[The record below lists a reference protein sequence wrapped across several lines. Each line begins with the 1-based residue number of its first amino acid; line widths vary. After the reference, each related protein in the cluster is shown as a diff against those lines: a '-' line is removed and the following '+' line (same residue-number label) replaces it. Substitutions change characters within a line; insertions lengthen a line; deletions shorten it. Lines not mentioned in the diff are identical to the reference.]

1 MIQDYKNYTAE
12 DFEVWSLLA
21 SRQKENLPGKAHP
34 EYLYCLEQLSDV
46 LNEKAIPKFEELN
59 EALLKANGFTITV
72 VPGLIPVEDFFQ
84 FLADRKFS
92 SSTWVRSKEQLEYLE
107 EPDMFHDIFGHIP
120 LLMNEAYADFVQKM
134 GALGVRFI
142 DNETVVKQ
150 LQRLYWFTIE
160 FGLIKNGDKNM
171 IYGAGIISSSG
182 ETDHVMNDEITI
194 HEYNLEQIINTD
206 FITSEIQ
213 TQYFAIES
221 FEQLFNSI
229 EEYEATLLATV

>member
-34 EYLYCLEQLSDV
+34 EYLYCLEQLSDL

-84 FLADRKFS
+84 LLADRKFS

-221 FEQLFNSI
+221 FEQLFSSI
-229 EEYEATLLATV
+229 EEYEATLLAAV

>member
-21 SRQKENLPGKAHP
+21 SRQIENLPGKAHP

-84 FLADRKFS
+84 LLADRKFS

-194 HEYNLEQIINTD
+194 HDYNLEQIINTD

-221 FEQLFNSI
+221 FEQLFSSI

>member
-84 FLADRKFS
+84 LLADRKFS

-194 HEYNLEQIINTD
+194 HDYNLEQIINTD

-221 FEQLFNSI
+221 FEQLFSSI

>member
-84 FLADRKFS
+84 LLADRKFS

-194 HEYNLEQIINTD
+194 HDYNLEQIINTD

-221 FEQLFNSI
+221 FEQLFSSI
-229 EEYEATLLATV
+229 EEYEATLLAAV